1 MSKISAIC
9 ITLLHLGVFIGSFAA
24 GEARPPSIEAGTY
37 LAIGCE
43 DVSVDVTLHPA
54 ERYPIGLEDAE
65 NNLLDWEE
73 ESHCQFIRLQSLSSF
88 DRTTGQKKILLTIPS
103 ELALVFLESGHK
115 AAAVSLSSILSGN

>member
-54 ERYPIGLEDAE
+54 PWYPIHEDKKP
-65 NNLLDWEE
+65 